1 MFRFQ
6 APARDEESESQRKAR
21 SRLMRQSRRSTQVL
35 LTSDWGVVRIYDATT
50 PIDSLFCYFYNYAK
64 KKIDNPSISKQLFV
78 SKNRGSSPCI
88 AYSFFC
94 ASVASHLFH
103 PSIFRVSMFITWIKT
118 ECNTVALM
126 NFFGVYEH
134 SIGPIGASLIQTYVY
149 WKHNIYLYFPLVNS
163 KSKTHIF

>member
-64 KKIDNPSISKQLFV
+64 KKLTTPLSVNDFLYPKTGDHL
-78 SKNRGSSPCI
+78 CI